1 MPDMASGAPTT
12 ATTQRPTAH
21 VSRASTAKSNFW
33 AYSGLGFAAMI
44 VAWNWYAY
52 AQADAQAEQPRALA
66 ANTTMEGFAELI
78 GGVPLA
84 LAHLIGLGLLL
95 TFGWR
100 AWRWKGLAF
109 AAAAVLAV
117 SLISIIV
124 TQLVW
129 GGELF
134 ELGIDNQTYQP

>member
-1 MPDMASGAPTT
+1 MPEMTSSAPAT

-21 VSRASTAKSNFW
+21 VPRASTAKSNFW
-33 AYSGLGFAAMI
+33 ANFGLGFAAMF

-52 AQADAQAEQPRALA
+52 AQSDAQAEQPRALA
-66 ANTTMEGFAELI
+66 ANTTMDGFAELI

-84 LAHLIGLGLLL
+84 LAHLVGLGLLL
-95 TFGWR
+95 SFGWR
-100 AWRWKGLAF
+100 AWRWKGLALG
-109 AAAAVLAV
+109 AAAVLAV

-124 TQLVW
+124 TQLFW

-134 ELGIDNQTYQP
+134 ELGIHNQTYQP